1 MAASMA
7 VFAWDAQVGIS
18 LLWGVSVSALPS
30 ACFAW
35 YGVRRMGGARQSQ
48 VAVHAIY
55 RAETIK
61 FLLTAAL
68 FAAVFIRVEQIRPA
82 LFFLAFAVTHIGSSL
97 VIARVMRRRQR

>member
-1 MAASMA
+1 MALDTRTGLSL
-7 VFAWDAQVGIS
+7 VWGI
-18 LLWGVSVSALPS
+18 SVSALPS

-68 FAAVFIRVEQIRPA
+68 FAAVFIRANEVRPG
-82 LFFLAFAVTHIGSSL
+82 LFFLAFAVTHIGTSL
-97 VIARVMRRRQR
+97 VIASVMRRRRG

>member
-1 MAASMA
+1 MIAL
-7 VFAWDAQVGIS
+7 DARLGMS
-18 LLWGVSVSALPS
+18 LLWGISVSALPS

-68 FAAVFIRVEQIRPA
+68 FAAVFLRVDEIRPGV
-82 LFFLAFAVTHIGSSL
+82 FFLAFAVTHIGTSL
-97 VIARVMRRRQR
+97 VVARVMRTRRG

>member
-1 MAASMA
+1 MI
-7 VFAWDAQVGIS
+7 VLDARIGVS
-18 LLWGVSVSALPS
+18 LLWGVSVSVLPS

-68 FAAVFIRVEQIRPA
+68 FAAVFLRVDEIRPGV
-82 LFFLAFAVTHIGSSL
+82 FFLAFAVTHIGTSL
-97 VIARVMRRRQR
+97 VVARVMRSRQG